1 MACEDILGELV
12 RQFENNTARRNA
24 DLNNR
29 DGALSD
35 RDRFLT
41 RFPFRVDA
49 DTIQRIRTLDGVYD
63 FLTWLVW
70 TLRPLG
76 GIRAVRPG
84 PAASAAYQ
92 QLDRFQDLV
101 HTVVSDLPV
110 AAKIDAWDIP
120 YFRGDRHIAKK
131 MVATYFP
138 EKSLPIF
145 ATRRLEYHAKLL
157 NIDID
162 RESLGKYGLHYA
174 DVTLTVGQKW
184 QLLTEAVLAR
194 KTHNEALG
202 KEDNVY
208 FMYILERNLPQGF

>member
-1 MACEDILGELV
+1 MACQDILGDLV

-29 DGALSD
+29 DRALSD

-49 DTIQRIRTLDGVYD
+49 DTIQRIRTLDGVNG
-63 FLTWLVW
+63 FLKWLVW

-84 PAASAAYQ
+84 SAASAAYQ
-92 QLDRFQDLV
+92 QLNRFQDLV

-110 AAKIDAWDIP
+110 PAKIDAWDIP

-138 EKSLPIF
+138 ETLPIF
-145 ATRRLEYHAKLL
+145 ATRRLEYHAKRL

-174 DVTLTVGQKW
+174 DVTLTTGQKW
-184 QLLTEAVLAR
+184 ELLTEALLAR
-194 KTHNEALG
+194 KEHNEALRE
-202 KEDNVY
+202 EDNVY
-208 FMYILERNLPQGF
+208 FMYILERNLPQRF